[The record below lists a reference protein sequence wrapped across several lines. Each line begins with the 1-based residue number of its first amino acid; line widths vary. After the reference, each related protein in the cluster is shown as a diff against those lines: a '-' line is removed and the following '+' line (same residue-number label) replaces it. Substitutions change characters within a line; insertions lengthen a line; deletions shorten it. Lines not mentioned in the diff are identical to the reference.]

1 VNLPAGPPDP
11 NLPGY
16 NLYPFMLSAF
26 LPPSPNPLPS
36 GTFAETPSQFN
47 LVMLAGF
54 GASGKVDPIVAA
66 QTFNFFVI
74 GDFWSVQAQFEYAPD
89 TGIFHPS
96 DVVTMQG
103 DAVHRIAL
111 HPGEFAPGPAV
122 PFNVTLNAGSTA
134 TLPPDLQVP
143 PAALREAIKNA
154 NLPAG
159 ARFGLDVRAANHALG
174 PHDDLVFGILAGQ
187 IASPN
192 NPFVGNDLEFW
203 VGGVGGLHA
212 TPEPTTLA
220 LFGSTLAGLG
230 LAAWRRR
237 GRLREDV

>member
-1 VNLPAGPPDP
+1 
-11 NLPGY
+11 
-16 NLYPFMLSAF
+16 
-26 LPPSPNPLPS
+26 
-36 GTFAETPSQFN
+36 
-47 LVMLAGF
+47 
-54 GASGKVDPIVAA
+54 
-66 QTFNFFVI
+66 
-74 GDFWSVQAQFEYAPD
+74 
-89 TGIFHPS
+89 
-96 DVVTMQG
+96 
-103 DAVHRIAL
+103 
-111 HPGEFAPGPAV
+111 

-220 LFGSTLAGLG
+220 LLGRTLRSDEHTYGTHA
-230 LAAWRRR
+230 
-237 GRLREDV
+237 D